1 MIKSSFD
8 YANRLNV
15 QSCGFDYV
23 MLDGTP
29 KIVEISYCYSIEGY
43 DDCVGYWDKNL
54 IFHEGKFD
62 STNWM
67 IDSVMK
73 QIDNK

>member
-1 MIKSSFD
+1 
-8 YANRLNV
+8 
-15 QSCGFDYV
+15 

-29 KIVEISYCYSIEGY
+29 KIVEIIYGYSIEGY

-67 IDSVMK
+67 IDSAMK

>member
-1 MIKSSFD
+1 
-8 YANRLNV
+8 
-15 QSCGFDYV
+15 
-23 MLDGTP
+23 MLDGIP
-29 KIVEISYCYSIEGY
+29 KIVEISYGY
-43 DDCVGYWDKNL
+43 AIDAYNDCVGYWDKDL

-73 QIDNK
+73 QIKNNE